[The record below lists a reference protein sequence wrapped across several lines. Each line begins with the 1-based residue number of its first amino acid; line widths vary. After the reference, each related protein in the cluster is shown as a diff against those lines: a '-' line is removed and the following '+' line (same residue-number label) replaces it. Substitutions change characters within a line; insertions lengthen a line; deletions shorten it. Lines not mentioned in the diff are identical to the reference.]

1 MDPDRIHLDLRVV
14 DWVQTISAQ
23 GSINPAGH
31 SLRARCSAMDDLRFA
46 ASSGESIA
54 HIPIDVSLSR
64 GPLTVGNGRP
74 LEGGVGLFNYIRPE
88 GGLRVNFVRSEGL
101 RPPSAIACVV
111 GLEPDFYNEVWAQVK
126 SGAFNESSISLELA
140 PVQSPGR
147 GSLLVLGASL
157 HFTHS
162 RRQPPRPL

>member
-1 MDPDRIHLDLRVV
+1 MDPDRTHLDLRVV

-23 GSINPAGH
+23 GSIDTAGH
-31 SLRARCSAMDDLRFA
+31 SLRARCSVMDDLRFA

-54 HIPIDVSLSR
+54 HIPIDVGLSR

-74 LEGGVGLFNYIRPE
+74 LEAGVGIFNYIRPE
-88 GGLRVNFVRSEGL
+88 GGMRVSFVRSDL
-101 RPPSAIACVV
+101 RPPSAIACVI
-111 GLEPDFYNEVWAQVK
+111 GLEPDFYNEVWAQVG
-126 SGAFNESSISLELA
+126 SGAFSESSISLELA
-140 PVQSPGR
+140 LVQSPGR
-147 GSLLVLGASL
+147 GSLLVLGASF

>member
-1 MDPDRIHLDLRVV
+1 
-14 DWVQTISAQ
+14 
-23 GSINPAGH
+23 
-31 SLRARCSAMDDLRFA
+31 MDDLRFA

-54 HIPIDVSLSR
+54 HIPIEVGLSQ

-88 GGLRVNFVRSEGL
+88 GLRVNFVRSEGL
-101 RPPSAIACVV
+101 RPPSAIACFI
-111 GLEPDFYNEVWAQVK
+111 GLEPDFYNEVWAQVR
-126 SGAFNESSISLELA
+126 SGAFSESSISLELA

-147 GSLLVLGASL
+147 GNLLVLGAL
-157 HFTHS
+157 FHFTHS

>member
-1 MDPDRIHLDLRVV
+1 MDPERTQLDLRVV
-14 DWVQTISAQ
+14 DWVQTISVQ
-23 GSINPAGH
+23 GAIDPAEH
-31 SLRARCSAMDDLRFA
+31 SLRF
-46 ASSGESIA
+46 ASSVESIA
-54 HIPIDVSLSR
+54 HIPIDVGLSQ

-74 LEGGVGLFNYIRPE
+74 LEGGVGIFNYIRPE

-101 RPPSAIACVV
+101 RPPSAIACVI
-111 GLEPDFYNEVWAQVK
+111 GLEPDFYNEVWAQVR
-126 SGAFNESSISLELA
+126 SGAFSESSILLELA

-147 GSLLVLGASL
+147 GSLLVTGASF